1 MLSFSELNNLYAQ
14 LLKMILR
21 EMTDA
26 PQLSIDAGHASKV
39 VYDVM
44 MRS

>member
-14 LLKMILR
+14 LLKMIIR

-26 PQLSIDAGHASKV
+26 PQLSVDAGHASKV
-39 VYDVM
+39 VYEAM
-44 MRS
+44 MRA